1 MNSETYSAVFMTDQ
15 IARLVNELTEADFN
29 LIYEAI
35 EDWRQREARRAVA
48 SAMVGATLGSKNE
61 SRESFA
67 ARARAEIEAAEKKD
81 LFRGQRATL
90 TAAKLIQLADAL
102 AARRLELGPNSLRHL

>member
-35 EDWRQREARRAVA
+35 EDWRQRETRRAVGN
-48 SAMVGATLGSKNE
+48 SMVGAVLGRKGE
-61 SRESFA
+61 SMESFG
-67 ARARAEIEAAEKKD
+67 ARTRAEIEAAEQKD
-81 LFRGQRATL
+81 LLRGQRATL
-90 TAAKLIQLADAL
+90 TTAKLIQLADAL
-102 AARRLELGPNSLRHL
+102 AARRLELAPNSLRHP